1 MSGAPKPYKIRR
13 RPARCK
19 QVLVILNG
27 RIETLE
33 LIREEVHPAVGDFA
47 EGPLEFAVVRW
58 LGLEVSVPL
67 ECVMFLGALPPE
79 PEWIQKARTKMEK
92 ELASTIRSSG
102 KRVMGAEGHDRPGRR
117 VVRRRKR

>member
-1 MSGAPKPYKIRR
+1 MKSKPSNRRKSYKVRS

-47 EGPLEFAVVRW
+47 EGPLELAVVRW
-58 LGLEVSVPL
+58 LGLEVFVPL
-67 ECVMFLGALPPE
+67 EC
-79 PEWIQKARTKMEK
+79 
-92 ELASTIRSSG
+92 
-102 KRVMGAEGHDRPGRR
+102 
-117 VVRRRKR
+117 